1 MKFPGLVFIT
11 LLVAGGVQAQSARI
25 DSFMNSYVKK
35 NNFNGTVL
43 IHKEGKTSYH
53 KSFGLANIP
62 FNVPDKNE
70 TKYKIASITKL
81 FTAVLVMQLQE
92 KGKIDPAQTIR
103 TYLPDYK
110 GEGADK
116 VTIHQLL
123 NHTSGMVNIDTITS
137 VESALKNGLG
147 VYQKPYTTDELL
159 VKYCSDTLVAAPGKV
174 FNYNNA
180 EYIILGKII
189 ERVTGKTYNEVLK
202 ESILQPL
209 GMVNSGLVYQH
220 QIIPGMAD
228 TYFYRDD
235 LQALVNDLPV
245 YMENWYASG
254 AMYSTATDL
263 LKFTQ
268 ALFGLKLLKQ
278 ASLDRMFTPALDEYA
293 YGVWIYKDYGINK
306 KMYTI
311 VKRPGSIMGA
321 QGMLF
326 HILEA
331 NVTIL
336 ILSNTGTTSLDEFA
350 AKIAVEVMKT
360 R

>member
-1 MKFPGLVFIT
+1 MKFPGLVFI
-11 LLVAGGVQAQSARI
+11 LLLAAGGAIAQTAAI
-25 DSFMNSYVKK
+25 DSFINGYAQN

-43 IHKEGKTSYH
+43 IQKNGRPVYH

-62 FNVPDKNE
+62 FRVPDKNE
-70 TKYKIASITKL
+70 TKYRIASITKL
-81 FTAVLVMQLQE
+81 FTSVLIMQLQE
-92 KGKIDPAQTIR
+92 KGKIDPGQTIR

-116 VTIHQLL
+116 VTVHQLL

-137 VESALKNGLG
+137 MESALKNGLG
-147 VYQKPYTTDELL
+147 VYQRPYTTDELL
-159 VKYCSDTLVAAPGKV
+159 TKYCSDTLVAEPGKV

-189 ERVTGKTYNEVLK
+189 ERVTGKMYNEVLK
-202 ESILQPL
+202 EFILQPL
-209 GMVNSGLVYQH
+209 GMTNSGLLYQH
-220 QIIPGMAD
+220 QIISGLAD

-235 LQALVNDLPV
+235 IQALVNDLPV
-245 YMENWYASG
+245 YIENWYASG
-254 AMYSTATDL
+254 AMYSTTGDL
-263 LKFTQ
+263 LKFTT

-293 YGVWIYKDYGINK
+293 YGVWVYKDYEINK

-311 VKRPGSIMGA
+311 VKRPGRIMGA

-331 NVTIL
+331 NATVFL
-336 ILSNTGTTSLDEFA
+336 LSNTGTASLDEFA
-350 AKIAVEVMKT
+350 AKIAE
-360 R
+360 RIIP

>member
-1 MKFPGLVFIT
+1 MKFSGLVFIP
-11 LLVAGGVQAQSARI
+11 LLIASGVLSQPARI
-25 DSFMNSYVKK
+25 DSFMNSYVKN

-43 IHKEGKTSYH
+43 IHKDGRTDYH

-81 FTAVLVMQLQE
+81 FTAVLIMQLQE
-92 KGKIDPAQTIR
+92 RGKIDPAKTIR
-103 TYLPDYK
+103 SYLPGYK
-110 GEGADK
+110 GGGADK
-116 VTIHQLL
+116 VTVHQLL

-137 VESALKNGLG
+137 VESALRNGLG
-147 VYQKPYTTDELL
+147 IYQKPYTTDELL
-159 VKYCSDTLVAAPGKV
+159 VKYCSDTLVAEPGKV

-180 EYIILGKII
+180 DYIILGKII
-189 ERVTGKTYNEVLK
+189 EKVTGKTYNEALN
-202 ESILQPL
+202 EFILRPL

-220 QIIPGMAD
+220 QIIPGLAD

-254 AMYSTATDL
+254 AMYSTTGDL
-263 LKFTQ
+263 LKFTN

-278 ASLDRMFTPALDEYA
+278 PSLDRMFTPALDEYA
-293 YGVWIYKDYGINK
+293 YGVWIYKDYQINK

-311 VKRPGSIMGA
+311 VKRPGRIMGA

-331 NVTIL
+331 DITIL

-350 AKIAVEVMKT
+350 AKIAGEVMKPG
-360 R
+360 